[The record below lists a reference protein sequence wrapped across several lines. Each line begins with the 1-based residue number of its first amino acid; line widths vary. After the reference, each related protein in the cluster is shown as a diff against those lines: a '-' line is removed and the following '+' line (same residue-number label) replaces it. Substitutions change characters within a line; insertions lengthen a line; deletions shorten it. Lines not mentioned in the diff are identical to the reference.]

1 MTRLQQSAG
10 QPEIS
15 GNGQFI
21 AASSSNTQNFGDDI
35 LVMDHGGNVLTTI
48 TGDPNAPENPIYTFA
63 SAASVEDPGI
73 SGDGRFVSFL
83 STSTEVV
90 AGGTTFHTGDTNGIA
105 QVYVYDRQD
114 NTLQMISVNNHGQQ
128 GNGDSGAITLGSDNT
143 DDWVSSF
150 SADGRFVVFQSAA
163 TNLAPGGGTPAG
175 DSNIYL
181 YDLQTHT
188 IALVSAAADGTP
200 ALGDSMR
207 PEISPDGQYVT
218 FASDASNLPGANG
231 EPQTYIVAINPVTG
245 TPAGGPELA
254 STGFGGAENGQN
266 ELGNAVSNDGAV
278 TAFGGAALAFN
289 AGQDQLVGNG
299 QAQLLS
305 AGAGTVHF
313 SNLSIT
319 DYNAAD
325 TTLTVTLSVAHG
337 TLAAFAPT
345 SGLTIVD
352 HNDGSLGTLEFSG
365 SLDAINA
372 ALQSGVV
379 YTPTD
384 YNTDAPWSDALTG
397 TVEDSHGNTAT
408 VTGQFDPQV
417 QGIFTGGTSSGQY
430 DIFLANESTTPQGA
444 VDVTNDTTL
453 SNTTLNGGTV
463 TVESGVTLTLD
474 NVVLNNV
481 HLVADGGEAP
491 SIHIDAND
499 TLTWAGTSAFTGPGS
514 VVIDNDGHVIHT
526 GIEDIGFSQVT
537 WGGSGTVTQNGG
549 NHGIVAD
556 ETVINDGNT
565 FDGYGQMGNN
575 AGGVTIHNEAGT
587 FDGDTAGNAL
597 VLDTGNTIVNDG
609 TFEAT
614 DGGTLRI
621 VNSTLDNDGSIVAN
635 GGTVFLGGPVT
646 GDVGTATIENGG
658 TLELGSSDAQAVV
671 FNDASTLRLDHQDQ
685 GDAQAYTG
693 AISGF
698 GPNDVVDLSN
708 VAYASDEQAVWTQAT
723 TADGGSGTLQI
734 LSGNG
739 TVEASLNL
747 NGIYAPGEFALASDG
762 STVDAGHPGTDVNFN
777 YISFATG
784 SAQGYQYDGF
794 SDDGFFY
801 GGTGYPGPQISSD
814 GSALT
819 LTDGG
824 VGEAASWFANNRV
837 SVGGFTASFDY
848 QATPGGDGM
857 AFVLQDDPNGKS
869 ALETDFA
876 ANGGTGLGMAGISP
890 SVAVQFN
897 IYSGHTPGTNFVTD
911 DSTGNYNL
919 TSPVDFWDTG
929 DKIQVALSYDGST
942 LTETLTDLANGNAF
956 STSYDQVDLAQI
968 LGSDTAFVG
977 VTAASGGATSAQ
989 TVSDFIYTA
998 EAPPPPPP
1006 PPPVD
1011 TWNNNDSSGQWS
1023 DTANWS
1029 DGNSSPG
1036 VGVQATITTDTNP
1049 QIISNVTLD
1058 NVTLDNGGTEGAT
1071 ISVASGAILTLLD
1084 NTVISNGTLSIDSQ
1098 SEVDVANG
1106 ENGGATFTGG
1116 VAIDNAGALKI
1127 EDGATLALGSS
1138 VTLTGGGEVSMAG
1151 DSQIAEVNTGT
1162 FVTLDNVDNDIFG
1175 AGTIGAG
1182 DGNVTL
1188 INEHSGT
1195 IDADV
1200 SGATL
1205 SLDTG
1210 TTETNAGL
1218 MEATNGGTLSIN
1230 DALNNS
1236 GTVLADGGTV
1246 VFSFGA
1252 SIGLSGTGSVTI
1264 AGGGVVDLAGDAFQ
1278 NITFAG
1284 PGTLEAA
1291 SNHGTITGFGT
1302 GDVYDLLDDDPY
1314 TPGQTAVWTQTA
1326 TGSGAGG
1333 TLQIYSSSHSL
1344 EATLDLAGT
1353 YTTADFAL
1361 APDSPAEGASTDV
1374 VFNSPDYWGSFTTK
1388 LTPGV
1393 HLQGGDLQYDGLAE
1407 VAAVLYSS
1415 VSEYNPIGDPAG
1427 PYSVTRELL
1436 PLDPFLLPILDGA
1449 QVVVPATDLT
1459 LPAKA
1464 KVILPNISAGESVS
1478 PEGIGVGVTQVD
1490 GNNVI
1495 DQIVVTANGD
1505 APLTVGSPT
1514 PLESGSDTANTIY
1527 NLDLSF
1533 RNDNSTPTTDIP
1545 YLSTYAVAWDQY
1557 NSGTYTIDFQIFN
1570 ADGSASS
1577 GVVTPEAFTKFNGE
1591 SISATP
1597 STNEA
1602 TNLPA
1607 WEFRNGGGIYALA
1620 IAASSGDED
1629 VVQFLGYNLN
1639 GTRNTTDSADLKSFT
1654 ILPHL
1659 AAYSGNDPT
1668 NEITQDVIPS
1678 LSPFPGAPSQQLE
1691 FAQVSANNANDW
1703 LVGWNETVTNA
1714 GTGAFLGDQV
1724 EFAVVK
1730 PGVTNP
1736 ILQYTDQLSDAQ
1748 NIRVATYTDASGH
1761 DFVVFAYGDAT
1772 ATHLVEF
1779 EISNSGGT
1787 ATEIASVT
1795 DPTTQP
1801 FTDVTS
1807 LGNGLFAVEYD
1818 NVVGPGETSQFD
1830 YKIFD
1835 FATTGLNNPTL
1846 STTEA
1851 NYIVGTHFDDVVT
1864 GANGVNNLYYFVGDA
1879 AGGAA
1884 PHDTFHGGSGGWNIA
1899 IFADARSDYTIS
1911 TQIENGPNITTIT
1924 SDGADPAH
1932 TGSLAVTNVE
1942 FLAFDPAGDPTPQ
1955 NGTIDV
1961 NGGTFV
1967 ILGGSN
1973 AVTIEAGAT
1982 AEIDAAA
1989 SGQTSYTGNV
1999 TFAGATGTVQVD
2011 QLNGLTGPISGIS
2024 GNGNVLDLDGF
2035 NAQQGDV
2042 FAVTPDHTGSVTL
2055 LTVTDTTNNT
2065 SETVTLNGD
2074 YAPDNNVAWSS
2085 SYDGHGG
2092 VDVVDPPLTSANA
2105 GSLGFLPNDEQITF
2119 ESNGET
2125 IYTIDSALTAAT
2137 GTNQGAQIANANVVV
2152 GGPGNDTFVF
2162 QPGLGAQTIA
2172 NFNPQ
2177 QDKLELDHF
2186 ADAQTVQELQS
2197 LITTDAHGDALIN
2210 LGHGDS
2216 VTLANTTTTQLQQAI
2231 QANHVLL
2238 H

>member
-1 MTRLQQSAG
+1 M
-10 QPEIS
+10 
-15 GNGQFI
+15 
-21 AASSSNTQNFGDDI
+21 
-35 LVMDHGGNVLTTI
+35 
-48 TGDPNAPENPIYTFA
+48 
-63 SAASVEDPGI
+63 
-73 SGDGRFVSFL
+73 
-83 STSTEVV
+83 
-90 AGGTTFHTGDTNGIA
+90 
-105 QVYVYDRQD
+105 
-114 NTLQMISVNNHGQQ
+114 
-128 GNGDSGAITLGSDNT
+128 
-143 DDWVSSF
+143 
-150 SADGRFVVFQSAA
+150 
-163 TNLAPGGGTPAG
+163 
-175 DSNIYL
+175 
-181 YDLQTHT
+181 
-188 IALVSAAADGTP
+188 
-200 ALGDSMR
+200 
-207 PEISPDGQYVT
+207 
-218 FASDASNLPGANG
+218 
-231 EPQTYIVAINPVTG
+231 
-245 TPAGGPELA
+245 
-254 STGFGGAENGQN
+254 
-266 ELGNAVSNDGAV
+266 
-278 TAFGGAALAFN
+278 
-289 AGQDQLVGNG
+289 
-299 QAQLLS
+299 
-305 AGAGTVHF
+305 
-313 SNLSIT
+313 
-319 DYNAAD
+319 
-325 TTLTVTLSVAHG
+325 
-337 TLAAFAPT
+337 
-345 SGLTIVD
+345 
-352 HNDGSLGTLEFSG
+352 
-365 SLDAINA
+365 
-372 ALQSGVV
+372 
-379 YTPTD
+379 
-384 YNTDAPWSDALTG
+384 
-397 TVEDSHGNTAT
+397 
-408 VTGQFDPQV
+408 
-417 QGIFTGGTSSGQY
+417 
-430 DIFLANESTTPQGA
+430 
-444 VDVTNDTTL
+444 
-453 SNTTLNGGTV
+453 
-463 TVESGVTLTLD
+463 
-474 NVVLNNV
+474 
-481 HLVADGGEAP
+481 
-491 SIHIDAND
+491 
-499 TLTWAGTSAFTGPGS
+499 
-514 VVIDNDGHVIHT
+514 
-526 GIEDIGFSQVT
+526 
-537 WGGSGTVTQNGG
+537 
-549 NHGIVAD
+549 
-556 ETVINDGNT
+556 
-565 FDGYGQMGNN
+565 
-575 AGGVTIHNEAGT
+575 
-587 FDGDTAGNAL
+587 
-597 VLDTGNTIVNDG
+597 
-609 TFEAT
+609 
-614 DGGTLRI
+614 
-621 VNSTLDNDGSIVAN
+621 
-635 GGTVFLGGPVT
+635 
-646 GDVGTATIENGG
+646 
-658 TLELGSSDAQAVV
+658 
-671 FNDASTLRLDHQDQ
+671 
-685 GDAQAYTG
+685 
-693 AISGF
+693 
-698 GPNDVVDLSN
+698 
-708 VAYASDEQAVWTQAT
+708 
-723 TADGGSGTLQI
+723 
-734 LSGNG
+734 
-739 TVEASLNL
+739 
-747 NGIYAPGEFALASDG
+747 
-762 STVDAGHPGTDVNFN
+762 
-777 YISFATG
+777 
-784 SAQGYQYDGF
+784 
-794 SDDGFFY
+794 
-801 GGTGYPGPQISSD
+801 
-814 GSALT
+814 
-819 LTDGG
+819 
-824 VGEAASWFANNRV
+824 
-837 SVGGFTASFDY
+837 
-848 QATPGGDGM
+848 
-857 AFVLQDDPNGKS
+857 
-869 ALETDFA
+869 
-876 ANGGTGLGMAGISP
+876 
-890 SVAVQFN
+890 
-897 IYSGHTPGTNFVTD
+897 
-911 DSTGNYNL
+911 
-919 TSPVDFWDTG
+919 
-929 DKIQVALSYDGST
+929 
-942 LTETLTDLANGNAF
+942 TETLTDLVNGNTF
-956 STSYDQVDLAQI
+956 STTYDDVNLAQT
-968 LGSDTAFVG
+968 LGSDTAYVG
-977 VTAASGGATSAQ
+977 FSAATGGGVSTQ
-989 TVSDFIYTA
+989 TVSDFTFTA

-1006 PPPVD
+1006 VD
-1011 TWNNNDSSGQWS
+1011 TWTGTGDWVNDAAADWS
-1023 DTANWS
+1023 T
-1029 DGNSSPG
+1029 GSPPNTG
-1036 VGVQATITTDTNP
+1036 DQATIASGQA
-1049 QIISNVTLD
+1049 QINSDLTLDGNTIQNNAEIDIGVTSGAIVTLD
-1058 NVTLDNGGTEGAT
+1058 DGAAITGGVLVIGDGQSGT
-1071 ISVASGAILTLLD
+1071 IEIESG
-1084 NTVISNGTLSIDSQ
+1084 SGS
-1098 SEVDVANG
+1098 
-1106 ENGGATFTGG
+1106 GATFDGLTVDNFGTLQ
-1116 VAIDNAGALKI
+1116 ID
-1127 EDGATLALGSS
+1127 ATLTIADT
-1138 VTLTGGGEVSMAG
+1138 VTLQDGGIVSMASG
-1151 DSQIAEVNTGT
+1151 SQIAEPSTDWGSI
-1162 FVTLDNVDNDIFG
+1162 VTLDNVDNTIEG
-1175 AGTIGAG
+1175 AGTIGNHDDFLVLTNSGTVDANISGETLSIDTADDEGNSSTLTNTGTLQAENGGELSVHSIVDNTDGSVVASGGFVDFELGITGGTATISSGGTLQYGWSSDVATVFDGPGTLVLNNQNQEDQNFTIPSYTIGETTFSTASYIGTVSGFGTGDTIDVTDLAYASNETATWDQTNGILTITSGPQTASIDLAGTYSQNSFALTADSSGGTDVIANPATVTFASGIDGSDGNAIQGEALTVNVTDADNGADLGAIAYTWFDNGQIVEGDTDNSYTPTAG
-1182 DGNVTL
+1182 DAENNNPIDVLVSFTDPNTGNIDQVSLLTAGTEAPPLPSINTWNGVGDWVNDASADWSAGSPPNPGDQATVASGQAQINSDLTLDGNAIQNNAEIDIGVTSGAIVTL
-1188 INEHSGT
+1188 DDGATITGGT
-1195 IDADV
+1195 LVIGDGQNGELKIEANGTNI

-1205 SLDTG
+1205 DNVTVSNSGGVQVDDAATLTIAGTVTLEGGGTVSLAGTGDPTAIVGQLDQSENPASLDNIDNTISGIGTIGDGTGDLVLTNEAAGVVDASGGTITLDTG
-1210 TTETNAGL
+1210 STDSNAGL
-1218 MEATNGGTLSIN
+1218 MEATNGGTLAI
-1230 DALNNS
+1230 DDDLNNS

-1246 VFSFGA
+1246 VVSFGA
-1252 SIGLSGTGSVTI
+1252 SPGLGGTGSVTI
-1264 AGGGVVDLAGDAFQ
+1264 AGGGGVDLVGDASQ

-1284 PGTLEAA
+1284 PGTLEAS

-1361 APDSPAEGASTDV
+1361 APDSPSEGAGTEV
-1374 VFNSPDYWGSFTTK
+1374 VFNSPDYWGSFTTQ

-1393 HLQGGDLQYDGLAE
+1393 HLQGGDLQNDGLAE

-1495 DQIVVTANGD
+1495 DQVVVTANGD

-1514 PLESGSDTANTIY
+1514 PLESGSDTASTIY

-1557 NSGTYTIDFQIFN
+1557 NSGTYTIDFQVFN

-1597 STNEA
+1597 GTNEA

-1691 FAQVSANNANDW
+1691 FAQVSANNASDW
-1703 LVGWNETVTNA
+1703 VVGWNETVTNA

-1779 EISNSGGT
+1779 QISNSGGT
-1787 ATEIASVT
+1787 ANEIASVT

-1884 PHDTFHGGSGGWNIA
+1884 PSDTFHGGSGGWNIA

-1911 TQIENGPNITTIT
+1911 TLIENGEPNVTTIT

-1989 SGQTSYTGNV
+1989 SGQASYTGNV

-2024 GNGNVLDLDGF
+2024 GSGNVLDLDGF

-2137 GTNQGAQIANANVVV
+2137 GTNQGAQISNANVVV
-2152 GGPGNDTFVF
+2152 GGPGNDTFRVPAGPRRRDHREF
-2162 QPGLGAQTIA
+2162 QSAAGQARARSLRRRANRPGIAVIDHHRCARRCAHQSRPRRQRYARQYDNHPIAAGDPGQSRAVALDGGRRSSALQHPRNAEAFDFAEHGGEILLPGAEMAFRIGQRDRVHA
-2172 NFNPQ
+2172 V
-2177 QDKLELDHF
+2177 KLIMLVVHQAAV
-2186 ADAQTVQELQS
+2186 ADQRP
-2197 LITTDAHGDALIN
+2197 
-2210 LGHGDS
+2210 
-2216 VTLANTTTTQLQQAI
+2216 
-2231 QANHVLL
+2231 
-2238 H
+2238 